1 MILGDSSVNGTM
13 REGRQLTDKTAR
25 QLKTK
30 RSVALSSQLST
41 HPFPS
46 RSKLLIQ
53 FCKCNFLHFS
63 ALFCQEKV
71 GTSPEVV

>member
-46 RSKLLIQ
+46 RSKLLI
-53 FCKCNFLHFS
+53 
-63 ALFCQEKV
+63 
-71 GTSPEVV
+71 